1 MLSLIERIER
11 GVVFILVILLL
22 LSVIL
27 GTVELGRVLITK
39 IITAPRFLV
48 DVNTLFESF
57 ALFLVIVVGLELL
70 KSIKSYLV
78 QGSIN
83 PSFVIEVAI
92 IALGNKLITL
102 DFKEA
107 HTELLLGMAVILFGL
122 AAIYFVLKKF
132 NNRD

>member
-1 MLSLIERIER
+1 MLKLIERIER

-57 ALFLVIVVGLELL
+57 ALFLIIVVGLELL

-102 DFKEA
+102 DFKET
-107 HTELLLGMAVILFGL
+107 HSEQLMGMSGILLGL
-122 AAIYFVLKKF
+122 AATYFVLKTF
-132 NNRD
+132 NKRE